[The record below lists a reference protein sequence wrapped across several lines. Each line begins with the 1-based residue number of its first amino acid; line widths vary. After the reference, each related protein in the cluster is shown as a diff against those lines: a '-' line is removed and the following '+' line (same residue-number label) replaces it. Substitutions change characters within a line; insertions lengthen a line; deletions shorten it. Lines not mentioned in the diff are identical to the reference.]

1 MGFDTD
7 IMPGLEVL
15 EVEHPPSCIS
25 TVERRAAEVHRKATF
40 LRGIT
45 DNNRGIHSRCFR
57 DTLAV
62 CNRVSISRVRVIVV
76 IIIST
81 TISTISIA
89 SSTSS
94 YGAVGVLI
102 IVIIT
107 AACAMRA
114 RCASASSLL
123 GLGFIK
129 RFRFLFRI
137 YTRGNTNTPVLQY
150 NTSKK
155 NCNI

>member
-1 MGFDTD
+1 
-7 IMPGLEVL
+7 MPGLEVL

-45 DNNRGIHSRCFR
+45 DNNRGIHSRGFR

-62 CNRVSISRVRVIVV
+62 CNRVSIRVRVIVV

-81 TISTISIA
+81 TISTVSIA

-94 YGAVGVLI
+94 YGGAVGVLI

>member
-25 TVERRAAEVHRKATF
+25 TVERRATEVHRKATF

-62 CNRVSISRVRVIVV
+62 CNRVSIRVRVIVVLV

-81 TISTISIA
+81 TISTVSIA

-94 YGAVGVLI
+94 YGGAVGVLI
-102 IVIIT
+102 IVISHHHRGLRD
-107 AACAMRA
+107 AREMRE
-114 RCASASSLL
+114 CVESSWVEVHQAV
-123 GLGFIK
+123 
-129 RFRFLFRI
+129 
-137 YTRGNTNTPVLQY
+137 PVLVPDLHQREY
-150 NTSKK
+150 
-155 NCNI
+155 